1 MHPAAFPFLG
11 LLVGIA
17 AAFTGLGGGFLVIP
31 LLIWSGFTPQKAVGT
46 SFVSIL
52 VVSLSALFAHGR
64 VGQVDWKTGALLGIG
79 GLVGAQIGTRLL
91 QHVGPA
97 VFNKIF
103 AGVLIVLAL
112 QMLLKK

>member
-1 MHPAAFPFLG
+1 MHPAVFVVLG
-11 LLVGIA
+11 LVVGIG

-31 LLIWSGFTPQKAVGT
+31 ILVWCGFTPQKAVAT

-52 VVSLSALFAHGR
+52 VVSVSALFAHSR
-64 VGQVDWKTGALLGIG
+64 LEQVDWKTGALLGVG
-79 GLVGAQIGTRLL
+79 GFVGAQVGSRLL

-97 VFNKIF
+97 VFNRIF
-103 AGVLIVLAL
+103 AGVLILLAI

>member
-11 LLVGIA
+11 LIVGIG

-31 LLIWSGFTPQKAVGT
+31 ILIWCGFTPQRAVGT

-64 VGQVDWKTGALLGIG
+64 LAQVDWKTGALLGIG
-79 GLVGAQIGTRLL
+79 GLVGAQIGSRLL
-91 QHVGPA
+91 QNVA
-97 VFNKIF
+97 ATTFNRIF
-103 AGVLIVLAL
+103 AGVLILLAA

>member
-1 MHPAAFPFLG
+1 MHPVLYPVLG
-11 LLVGIA
+11 LIVGIA

-31 LLIWSGFTPQKAVGT
+31 ILIWSGFSPQRAVAT

-52 VVSLSALFAHGR
+52 IVSVSALFAHSR
-64 VGQVDWKTGALLGIG
+64 LDQVDWKIGALLGLG
-79 GLVGAQIGTRLL
+79 GLVGAQIGSRLL

-103 AGVLIVLAL
+103 AGVLIVLAI
-112 QMLLKK
+112 QMLMKK